1 MPFTRYFEIFL
12 DTKKGSAAPLLS
24 AKNSLSQADKPTWV
38 ERDNFTLRVWFM
50 DRGAGDLDPLTSL
63 ELAGGDQ
70 LIIVGRPAND
80 LGGALLFSSTSFTL
94 VEDGDD
100 SWYEC
105 ALDLAIDP
113 LLDAV
118 AATGTGQLQVT
129 CQIQDQNA
137 GNTGRYSFQF
147 PVLILAS
154 GITGTEGIADDADP
168 PYPLPGASWPA
179 HVVDVVDAAA
189 RLALTTATVRAGD
202 FVREVGRAEVTK
214 LTCLGSTYTA
224 AVAHVAE
231 WDFTGLVAAAMSET
245 ELYMHPDPEGDGLY
259 EAFWFRLDGAGTA
272 PTTLIDGVDGNYR
285 RVDITTGMT
294 AAQIAEAFKLV
305 VAALNTKFAA
315 SRTGDVVRVTWVTAG
330 PLHDAGDI
338 STTAT
343 LSEVTAGAAA
353 THALGGT
360 MLTLLNGGGA
370 SVTVGYS
377 LAGDTGD
384 IAVTLPASTRTAAQV
399 AALTQAAIEA
409 HADFGAVQGTGG
421 ATAEVTATNAARGLV
436 SNGDITAAS
445 AGDTGFTVA
454 VLTQGKTG
462 ALTYVLADEDEI
474 AAETGWKELA
484 TLVSFSASNSAGT
497 NQTLASAT
505 TSKLHF
511 ITQDWDTHAQ
521 FDPALKRFICRVPGR
536 YSFSLQCDMA
546 SASASSNRKIIQL
559 HKNGTLTK
567 RLIDIAFTTGVGVDH
582 IIDGTG
588 VLLDLVAGD
597 YIEPYGYASLGATVY
612 FDSATRSFFQALRV
626 GP

>member
-1 MPFTRYFEIFL
+1 MIDLTFNL
-12 DTKKGSAAPLLS
+12 VTKVARLVQSVTIKPGGDVPVRVTFSAAPN
-24 AKNSLSQADKPTWV
+24 A
-38 ERDNFTLRVWFM
+38 
-50 DRGAGDLDPLTSL
+50 LTSL
-63 ELAGGDQ
+63 TLALGSDATP
-70 LIIVGRPAND
+70 PAVLAYTED
-80 LGGALLFSSTSFTL
+80 FTEESET
-94 VEDGDD
+94 V
-100 SWYEC
+100 WT
-105 ALDLAIDP
+105 A
-113 LLDAV
+113 LLDASDTRLVEFMAAKSV
-118 AATGTGQLQVT
+118 ATVHAELTAVIDGEEAICPNVPVTAQHRVVSGDPTG
-129 CQIQDQNA
+129 
-137 GNTGRYSFQF
+137 
-147 PVLILAS
+147 
-154 GITGTEGIADDADP
+154 EGGPDYYTAAETDDL
-168 PYPLPGASWPA
+168 LPART
-179 HVVDVVDAAA
+179 VDVIDAAA

-202 FVREVGRAEVTK
+202 FVREIGRAEITK
-214 LTCLGSTYTA
+214 LTCLGSAYTA

-272 PTTLIDGVDGNYR
+272 PTTFIDGVDGNYR

-305 VAALNTKFAA
+305 VAALNTKFSA

-330 PLHDAGDI
+330 PLYDASDL

-421 ATAEVTATNAARGLV
+421 ATAEVTVTNAARGLV

-462 ALTYVLADEDEI
+462 ALTYVLVDEDEI
-474 AAETGWKELA
+474 AAETGWKELP

-497 NQTLASAT
+497 NQTLATAT
-505 TSKLHF
+505 TSKLNF

-567 RLIDIAFTTGVGVDH
+567 RLIDIAIATGVGADH

-612 FDSATRSFFQALRV
+612 FDSAARSFFQALRV